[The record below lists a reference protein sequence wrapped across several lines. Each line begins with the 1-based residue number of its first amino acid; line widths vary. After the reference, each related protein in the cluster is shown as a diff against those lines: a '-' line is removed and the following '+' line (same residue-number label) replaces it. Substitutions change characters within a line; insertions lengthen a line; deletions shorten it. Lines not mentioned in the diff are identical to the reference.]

1 MNSANLLKVEAFAKR
16 FLGNDEKKEE
26 KDSDIDAKDKV
37 DRLEKTN
44 QGITAIKS
52 IMYHSLG
59 LYEEV
64 EDMIAKMVGIKTTT
78 KMLES

>member
-1 MNSANLLKVEAFAKR
+1 
-16 FLGNDEKKEE
+16 
-26 KDSDIDAKDKV
+26 
-37 DRLEKTN
+37 
-44 QGITAIKS
+44 
-52 IMYHSLG
+52 MYHSLG